1 MTTAPDH
8 GRKQA
13 KPARRLAITLAVS
26 APIAIWMLWLL
37 G

>member
-1 MTTAPDH
+1 MHIAPDK
-8 GRKQA
+8 GSIRV

-26 APIAIWMLWLL
+26 APIAVWMVWLL